1 MPLDSGGA
9 SAEAPLHHGGAR
21 YGNTTL
27 NVACILGGA
36 DNKAP
41 STGDPEAPMLII
53 DGMVIFGGL
62 DVKLRKTLRE
72 RVVEFA
78 DHLRAM
84 FGR

>member
-1 MPLDSGGA
+1 MLSKGLPGLPSVRQRAD
-9 SAEAPLHHGGAR
+9 AP
-21 YGNTTL
+21 T
-27 NVACILGGA
+27 
-36 DNKAP
+36 
-41 STGDPEAPMLII
+41 LII